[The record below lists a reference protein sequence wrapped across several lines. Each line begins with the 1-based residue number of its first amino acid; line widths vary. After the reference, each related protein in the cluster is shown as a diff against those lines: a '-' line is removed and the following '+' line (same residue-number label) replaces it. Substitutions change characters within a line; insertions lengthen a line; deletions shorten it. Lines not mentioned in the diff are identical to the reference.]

1 MVRPTTTTAHFIRVW
16 WCTNIKPPTIT
27 YMALLPSCTA
37 IVHQSACW
45 TVAHFDETARCCQLT
60 GWDGRVNLCDGLSRQ
75 NTHDDLPP
83 QPLLLQRRHHP
94 NHAPTRDHP
103 ATSDPTES
111 WYSPPMPRTGV
122 DHAGALY
129 GRVYGDPD

>member
-1 MVRPTTTTAHFIRVW
+1 MRI
-16 WCTNIKPPTIT
+16 
-27 YMALLPSCTA
+27 L
-37 IVHQSACW
+37 
-45 TVAHFDETARCCQLT
+45 
-60 GWDGRVNLCDGLSRQ
+60 
-75 NTHDDLPP
+75 DLPVI
-83 QPLLLQRRHHP
+83 LRHRP
-94 NHAPTRDHP
+94 ELPA